1 MSSRARVAT
10 DFSSVTGALPR
21 TEGILNL
28 TPAESAEYLSKGAI
42 LVDLREAYETN
53 FRVFEVPQT
62 IHLPWTLFSKGFER
76 LPRDRPLVLADASGI
91 YGREAARML
100 RNAGFTN
107 IAKMAGGMIDWD
119 REGLPVRRDPLFE
132 LSGQCACKLK
142 TRTGKNPLLDK
153 NAVVIDPSREES
165 P

>member
-28 TPAESAEYLSKGAI
+28 TPS
-42 LVDLREAYETN
+42 
-53 FRVFEVPQT
+53 
-62 IHLPWTLFSKGFER
+62 
-76 LPRDRPLVLADASGI
+76 
-91 YGREAARML
+91 EAARML

-119 REGLPVRRDPLFE
+119 REGLPVRRDPLYE

-142 TRTGKNPLLDK
+142 TRTGKNPLLD
-153 NAVVIDPSREES
+153 NHAVVIDSSKEEAQ
-165 P
+165 